1 MRSERTPPNLS
12 RYHRQMLLPHV
23 GEAGQARLAAS
34 HALIVGCGAL
44 GCAIADLLARA
55 GVGTLTIVDRDIIE
69 LTNLQRQVLYD
80 ERDVRSGTP
89 KAEAAKARLA
99 HINSEV
105 TVHAH
110 VDDFNHQNSERFA
123 QDADIILDGLDNFE
137 TRYLLNDLAVSR
149 GLPYVYGGAV
159 GVGGVSMLVLPHS
172 AKRQARS
179 GAKIV
184 WDDASSTPCLRCV
197 FPEAPPPGASPTC
210 DTAGV
215 LGPLIQ
221 MIASHQATQA
231 LKLLAGNIAAVD
243 RSLLSIDA
251 WENDTRRFDISAAR
265 NPQCLCCALGNFEFL
280 RGDGGQLTA
289 ALCGRDA
296 VQISPGNAST
306 AIDLVAMA
314 ETLAAHGAF
323 KHNRFFLR
331 GEFTNE
337 RGDQNTPI
345 ELTLFP
351 NGRAIVKGVS
361 GPEQARSIYARYV
374 GM

>member
-1 MRSERTPPNLS
+1 MI
-12 RYHRQMLLPHV
+12 LPHF
-23 GEAGQARLAAS
+23 GDAGQARLAAS

-44 GCAIADLLARA
+44 GCAIADLLTRA

-69 LTNLQRQVLYD
+69 LTNLQRQVLFD
-80 ERDVRSGTP
+80 EGDVSNGTP

-99 HINSEV
+99 HINGEV
-105 TVHAH
+105 VTHTH
-110 VDDFNHQNSERFA
+110 VDDFNYHNAERISHG
-123 QDADIILDGLDNFE
+123 ADIILDGLDNFE

-159 GVGGVSMLVLPHS
+159 GVSGVSMCVLPHDVTRKVES
-172 AKRQARS
+172 ASNVKWSNQQC
-179 GAKIV
+179 
-184 WDDASSTPCLRCV
+184 TPCLRCI

-221 MIASHQATQA
+221 MVASHQATQA
-231 LKLLAGNIAAVD
+231 LKLLSGNIDALD

-251 WENDTRRFDISAAR
+251 WENDTRRFDISGAR

-280 RGDGGQLTA
+280 RGDGRQLTA

-296 VQISPGNAST
+296 VQIAPGNPST
-306 AIDLVAMA
+306 AIDLAAMTGA
-314 ETLAAHGAF
+314 LAAHGEF
-323 KHNRFFLR
+323 MHNRFLLR
-331 GEFTNE
+331 GEFANE
-337 RGDQNTPI
+337 RGDGNTPV

-351 NGRAIVKGVS
+351 NGRAIIKGVS
-361 GPEQARSIYARYV
+361 GPEQARSIYARYI